1 MKSSIVDRHTDDST
15 AASDSDRP
23 RSPSE
28 ERGGACFSWN
38 MTQVDLVNLRQQV
51 EELQCFKKFAQEEF
65 DARKRVTKKQSHQI
79 DVLVYEHAKM
89 MSERRHQVFDNS
101 LNEELQ
107 QMRGKLAA
115 QEKDVKKVV
124 AVVEKMRK
132 VRDITDRMRER
143 SSSRLDDLENS
154 TQKIVKFQRKLRDV
168 ACDLDRRLKDELEPM
183 MQETRGITQE
193 TRSWI
198 STQCFV
204 THSEIR
210 DIVDQITI
218 KCQSPVVETR
228 TSGASESSFSRGQQ
242 RGDNSNVGH
251 GCHLGPERFNID
263 TAAQLSPQRFLE
275 KKCLR
280 ESVPGMPDTSP
291 IPQPRP
297 ERYSIDTNAQDMV
310 SVVPDWIR
318 APLMD
323 SAATVEQSFE
333 QVLRETVPS
342 LPDHIASLDRALGGL
357 WPTTESLGEHPLF
370 SALQFPC
377 EAQ

>member
-1 MKSSIVDRHTDDST
+1 
-15 AASDSDRP
+15 
-23 RSPSE
+23 
-28 ERGGACFSWN
+28 
-38 MTQVDLVNLRQQV
+38 
-51 EELQCFKKFAQEEF
+51 
-65 DARKRVTKKQSHQI
+65 
-79 DVLVYEHAKM
+79 
-89 MSERRHQVFDNS
+89 
-101 LNEELQ
+101 
-107 QMRGKLAA
+107 MRGKLAA
-115 QEKDVKKVV
+115 HEKDVKKVV
-124 AVVEKMRK
+124 EAVEKMRK

-143 SSSRLDDLENS
+143 SSSRLNDLENS

-183 MQETRGITQE
+183 MQETRGITQKM
-193 TRSWI
+193 RSWI

-210 DIVDQITI
+210 DIVDHIT
-218 KCQSPVVETR
+218 
-228 TSGASESSFSRGQQ
+228 ASESSLSRGQK
-242 RGDNSNVGH
+242 RDGNSNVGH
-251 GCHLGPERFNID
+251 GYHFGPERFNID
-263 TAAQLSPQRFLE
+263 TAAQLSPQRFLA

-280 ESVPGMPDTSP
+280 EPESGMPDTAP

-318 APLMD
+318 EPLMD
-323 SAATVEQSFE
+323 TAATVEQSFE
-333 QVLRETVPS
+333 QVLRETAPS

-357 WPTTESLGEHPLF
+357 WPTIESLGEHPLS

>member
-1 MKSSIVDRHTDDST
+1 MKSSIVDCHTDDST

-28 ERGGACFSWN
+28 ERGGSCLSWN
-38 MTQVDLVNLRQQV
+38 KTQVDLVNLRQQV

-65 DARKRVTKKQSHQI
+65 DARKRVTKKQCHQI

-89 MSERRHQVFDNS
+89 MSERRHQVFDTS

-115 QEKDVKKVV
+115 QEKDVKQVV
-124 AVVEKMRK
+124 AIVEKMRK
-132 VRDITDRMRER
+132 VRDISERMRER

-183 MQETRGITQE
+183 MQETRGITEE

-198 STQCFV
+198 SSQCFV

-218 KCQSPVVETR
+218 KCQSPVIESR
-228 TSGASESSFSRGQQ
+228 TSGASESSMSRGQK
-242 RGDNSNVGH
+242 RDGNSNVVH
-251 GCHLGPERFNID
+251 GSHLGPERFNID
-263 TAAQLSPQRFLE
+263 TAAQLSPQRFLA
-275 KKCLR
+275 KKCLW
-280 ESVPGMPDTSP
+280 ESVSRVPDTSP
-291 IPQPRP
+291 MPQPRP

-310 SVVPDWIR
+310 SGPDWIR
-318 APLMD
+318 EPVMD
-323 SAATVEQSFE
+323 TTATVEQSFE
-333 QVLRETVPS
+333 QVLRVTAPFLSE
-342 LPDHIASLDRALGGL
+342 HIVSLDRALGGL